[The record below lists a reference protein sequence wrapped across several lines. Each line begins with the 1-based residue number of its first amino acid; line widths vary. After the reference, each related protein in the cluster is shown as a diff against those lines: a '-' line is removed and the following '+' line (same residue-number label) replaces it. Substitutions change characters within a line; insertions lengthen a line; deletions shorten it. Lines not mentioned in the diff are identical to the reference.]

1 MIPLGAN
8 HFPVI
13 TRDPIE
19 FFEGST
25 TEVNFSDQSSPDF
38 IEAFASS
45 APGAFSPMIELA
57 GQGGRYLMLGGGDAS
72 ANGIINIE
80 DIAIWDTQITY
91 SDSYQRGG
99 VRFSEQGV
107 LDGNVVINLFD
118 FNVWARMRALG
129 QTWAPYEE

>member
-1 MIPLGAN
+1 VIPLGAN

-80 DIAIWDTQITY
+80 DIAIWDTHAIKFVTEVSGLRY
-91 SDSYQRGG
+91 R
-99 VRFSEQGV
+99 